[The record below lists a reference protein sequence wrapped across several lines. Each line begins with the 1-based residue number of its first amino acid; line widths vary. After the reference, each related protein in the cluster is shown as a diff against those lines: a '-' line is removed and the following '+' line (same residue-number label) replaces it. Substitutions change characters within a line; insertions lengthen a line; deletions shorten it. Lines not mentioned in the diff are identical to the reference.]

1 MAEHWI
7 AVSDE
12 EKELIRLL
20 RQLPASELKERIRE
34 SKLHIRVLEIRKMQL
49 DEYTAAKSG
58 SEKTRVIEKQW
69 RERRRVFSEYE
80 SGSGKISHEEYNA
93 WLLA

>member
-20 RQLPASELKERIRE
+20 RKLPGSAPKECIYSFKVNLRIRE
-34 SKLHIRVLEIRKMQL
+34 IRKKMQ
-49 DEYTAAKSG
+49 DEYTAAKTDYQ
-58 SEKTRVIEKQW
+58 KMCVIVRQNL
-69 RERRRVFSEYE
+69 ERRRILIEYE
-80 SGSGKISHEEYNA
+80 SGSGKISREEYDA
-93 WLLA
+93 WKWL